1 MRQPSISRRSRG
13 TPRIANGLLRRV
25 RDFAQVKGDGTITQ
39 EIAIFSL
46 QALNIDQ
53 YGLDEI
59 DNKILLTII
68 DKFRGGPVGIST
80 IATAIGEDSGTVEE
94 VYEPYLIMEGFLKRT
109 PRGRVATQLAY
120 EHLGRNPYA
129 GNVMQPDLFD

>member
-1 MRQPSISRRSRG
+1 M
-13 TPRIANGLLRRV
+13 A
-25 RDFAQVKGDGTITQ
+25 ITKT
-39 EIAIFSL
+39 SL

-68 DKFRGGPVGIST
+68 DKFKGGPVGIST

-94 VYEPYLIMEGFLKRT
+94 VYEPFLIMEGFIKRT
-109 PRGRVATQLAY
+109 PRGRMVTELAY
-120 EHLGRNPYA
+120 KHFGRNPYA
-129 GNVMQPDLFD
+129 GNIMEPDLFS

>member
-1 MRQPSISRRSRG
+1 M
-13 TPRIANGLLRRV
+13 
-25 RDFAQVKGDGTITQ
+25 
-39 EIAIFSL
+39 
-46 QALNIDQ
+46 
-53 YGLDEI
+53 
-59 DNKILLTII
+59 
-68 DKFRGGPVGIST
+68 GIST

-129 GNVMQPDLFD
+129 GNVMQPDLFSCSGHGVVSIRRSRLP